1 MSKPKLRFNVS
12 VQQQLDPLLY
22 EELEGLSGQPA
33 IRRLLG
39 LASIGL
45 LIERNGGSISG
56 FNNGTST
63 EQGSTS
69 GKSHTTHGKSKSTST
84 EPQKRPT
91 PPKTMVVPEDVLSG
105 IEDLFHGSAMEGFST
120 NKG

>member
-56 FNNGTST
+56 FNHGTST
-63 EQGSTS
+63 EQDSATGKRHTS
-69 GKSHTTHGKSKSTST
+69 RGNAKSSAT
-84 EPQKRPT
+84 EIQKRPA
-91 PPKTMVVPEDVLSG
+91 PPRLEVVPEDVLSG
-105 IEDLFHGSAMEGFST
+105 IEDLFHGSAMDGFST